1 MNSSSPADGGKGKN
15 FFKHWAILATA
26 LALVLA
32 GILIGQQIGE
42 RRTQPGQTDAD
53 HRPQRQPDQVV
64 DNSLTSGQNGVS
76 PETYNIPDSFDEMPS
91 EWRTAPANG
100 DFSGYAALFDPQ
112 RREVIVEQC
121 RHPGYMDPRSG
132 QPLETTGIEFCVPV
146 LWATLESLDE
156 RSARARDRSGES
168 VDLALNYSGIDTQP
182 QLTMEF
188 KGHKV
193 TLVTGSKN
201 DLFQEME
208 RSPEMMA
215 QRQRKWELMQTEIEL
230 LRREQEKRD
239 GDDKSGGDRH

>member
-42 RRTQPGQTDAD
+42 RRTQSRQTVANESQ
-53 HRPQRQPDQVV
+53 QRQPDQVV
-64 DNSLTSGQNGVS
+64 DNSVTSGQNGAS
-76 PETYNIPDSFDEMPS
+76 PETYNIPDSFDAMPS
-91 EWRTAPANG
+91 EWRTAPASG

-132 QPLETTGIEFCVPV
+132 QPLETTGTEFCVPV

-168 VDLALNYSGIDTQP
+168 VDLALSYSGLDKQP
-182 QLTMEF
+182 RLTMEF

-201 DLFQEME
+201 DLFQDIE

-215 QRQRKWELMQTEIEL
+215 QKQRKWELQQAEIEL
-230 LRREQEKRD
+230 RQLEQAEGD